1 MKLIIN
7 ADDFGLSKSISDGI
21 VKGIKEG
28 YLSSTSIMVNMKYAK
43 YAVELAK
50 QNGINCIGLHINLTV
65 GKPLIKN
72 ERLTDEN
79 GVFLYNRKQ
88 IENPNLTFDD
98 AYNEIMAQVNLYKK
112 LSGGGIDHLDTHHH
126 LIDNPNIKAAIKKIS
141 KELNLP
147 VRRECDGL
155 SQKKTDLLYH
165 EFTIDNV
172 NIETLR
178 KFFQT
183 YSKKDITVEIM
194 THVGLIDDYTKT
206 VTSYLGR
213 DKELALLKQAKEE
226 GLFNENDLISF
237 GDL

>member
-1 MKLIIN
+1 M
-7 ADDFGLSKSISDGI
+7 
-21 VKGIKEG
+21 
-28 YLSSTSIMVNMKYAK
+28 
-43 YAVELAK
+43 
-50 QNGINCIGLHINLTV
+50 
-65 GKPLIKN
+65 
-72 ERLTDEN
+72 
-79 GVFLYNRKQ
+79 
-88 IENPNLTFDD
+88 
-98 AYNEIMAQVNLYKK
+98 
-112 LSGGGIDHLDTHHH
+112 
-126 LIDNPNIKAAIKKIS
+126 
-141 KELNLP
+141 
-147 VRRECDGL
+147 